1 MRIIPVIVGAIIAVS
16 LANDLWLRS
25 RGIIVV
31 IVGAIIAVVIAIS
44 KALLDAANKHSKG
57 D

>member
-1 MRIIPVIVGAIIAVS
+1 MRIIPVIVGAIIAVG

-31 IVGAIIAVVIAIS
+31 IVGAIIAVVIAIV
-44 KALLDAANKHSKG
+44 KALLDVAKKHPKG